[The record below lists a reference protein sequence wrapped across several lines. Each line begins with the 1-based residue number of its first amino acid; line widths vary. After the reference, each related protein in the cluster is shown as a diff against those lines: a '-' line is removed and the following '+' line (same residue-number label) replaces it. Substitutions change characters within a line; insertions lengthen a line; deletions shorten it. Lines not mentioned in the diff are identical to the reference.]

1 MEKAEKTISRI
12 LTINTPKN
20 AVDESI
26 LFSMAS
32 KLFKEAHNNILTE
45 QLNLLKLNPSF
56 ILSACNIVE
65 NLYDKHHK
73 TDKKELATTILRECL
88 KQKNLDYYG
97 DELKYLSVIIDDLH
111 SSKKIRKISLKK
123 KLGNK
128 MGNFFLYL
136 LN

>member
-1 MEKAEKTISRI
+1 MEKAEKTINQI
-12 LTINTPKN
+12 LSINAPKN

-26 LFSMAS
+26 TFSLAC

-45 QLNLLKLNPSF
+45 QLQLLKLNPSF

-65 NLYDKHHK
+65 NLYDKRHK
-73 TDKKELATTILRECL
+73 TDKIELATTILRECL

-97 DELKYLSVIIDDLH
+97 EELKFLAVIIDDLH
-111 SSKKIRKISLKK
+111 SSGKIKKISLKK

-128 MGNFFLYL
+128 LGNFFLFL
-136 LN
+136 LS